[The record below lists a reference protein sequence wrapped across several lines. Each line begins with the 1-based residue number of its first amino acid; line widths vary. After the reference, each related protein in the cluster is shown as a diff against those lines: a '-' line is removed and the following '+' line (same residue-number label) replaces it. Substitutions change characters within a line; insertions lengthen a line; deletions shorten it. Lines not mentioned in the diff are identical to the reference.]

1 MIADEMN
8 RMATL
13 PEGAV
18 LQRIAFTDKPLAGQ
32 EVLLSFLP
40 PINHYAVILGNDAAS
55 IEGQKEV
62 LTLLVI
68 PISPSATDVQ
78 SQGSPNE
85 SLGQVQHWVEASEGS
100 NATAAQWMTFQG
112 TQICWTPHR
121 CAILGAPERLES
133 LTHAVVEVYYYES
146 ELRRIERAL
155 GESWPA
161 METDIPLAY
170 EFHENSLGK
179 QKSLQQRF
187 QQVAMLRARLARL
200 GPFVYSP
207 HLHPPTLASQ
217 IAERFR
223 ERTRM
228 MHRHEFLGEQLE
240 VFEHVYEMCGQR
252 SSDFKLARTGHML
265 EWTIILLL
273 VAQLLLSAFE
283 SITSLAPSNTVPAVT
298 VPAVTVPAVT
308 VPAVI
313 VPAVTVPALALPSA
327 DSTRTQAK

>member
-40 PINHYAVILGNDAAS
+40 PINQYAVILGNDAAS

-133 LTHAVVEVYYYES
+133 LRLAVVEVYYYES

-298 VPAVTVPAVT
+298 VPA
-308 VPAVI
+308 
-313 VPAVTVPALALPSA
+313 LALPSA

>member
-1 MIADEMN
+1 
-8 RMATL
+8 
-13 PEGAV
+13 
-18 LQRIAFTDKPLAGQ
+18 
-32 EVLLSFLP
+32 
-40 PINHYAVILGNDAAS
+40 
-55 IEGQKEV
+55 
-62 LTLLVI
+62 
-68 PISPSATDVQ
+68 
-78 SQGSPNE
+78 
-85 SLGQVQHWVEASEGS
+85 
-100 NATAAQWMTFQG
+100 MTFQG
-112 TQICWTPHR
+112 TQICWTPQR
-121 CAILGAPERLES
+121 CAILGATERLES
-133 LTHAVVEVYYYES
+133 LRHAVVEVYYYES
-146 ELRRIERAL
+146 ELRRIELAL

-161 METDIPLAY
+161 MEADIPLAF

-187 QQVAMLRARLARL
+187 QQVAVLRARLARL

-240 VFEHVYEMCGQR
+240 VFERVYEMCGQR

-273 VAQLLLSAFE
+273 VAQLLLSAFD
-283 SITSLAPSNTVPAVT
+283 SITSLAPSTTVPSVT

-308 VPAVI
+308 VPAF
-313 VPAVTVPALALPSA
+313 ALPFA
-327 DSTRTQAK
+327 DSPRTQAK

>member
-133 LTHAVVEVYYYES
+133 LRLAVVEVYYYES

-298 VPAVTVPAVT
+298 VPA
-308 VPAVI
+308 
-313 VPAVTVPALALPSA
+313 LALPSA

>member
-40 PINHYAVILGNDAAS
+40 PINQNAVILAKDAAS
-55 IEGQKEV
+55 NESQKEV
-62 LTLLVI
+62 VTLLVI
-68 PISPSATDVQ
+68 PTSPSATDVQ
-78 SQGSPNE
+78 SQRSPNE
-85 SLGQVQHWVEASEGS
+85 SLGQVQHWVEASEVS
-100 NATAAQWMTFQG
+100 KASTAQWMTFQG
-112 TQICWTPHR
+112 TQICWTPQR

-133 LTHAVVEVYYYES
+133 LRLAVVEVYYYES

-155 GESWPA
+155 GECWPA
-161 METDIPLAY
+161 METDIPLAF

-283 SITSLAPSNTVPAVT
+283 SITSLAPASTVPAVT

-308 VPAVI
+308 AS
-313 VPAVTVPALALPSA
+313 AWALPPA
-327 DSTRTQAK
+327 DSTRTPAK

>member
-1 MIADEMN
+1 MITNEMN
-8 RMATL
+8 RLATF
-13 PEGAV
+13 PDGAV
-18 LQRIAFTDKPLAGQ
+18 LQRIAFTDKPLSGQ

-40 PINHYAVILGNDAAS
+40 PIHQYAVILANDAAS

-68 PISPSATDVQ
+68 PISPSATNTQ

-85 SLGQVQHWVEASEGS
+85 NLGQVQHWVEASEGS
-100 NATAAQWMTFQG
+100 NAAAAQWMTFQG
-112 TQICWTPHR
+112 TQICWTPQR
-121 CAILGAPERLES
+121 CAILGATERLES
-133 LTHAVVEVYYYES
+133 LRHAVVEVYYYES

-161 METDIPLAY
+161 MEADIPLAF

-187 QQVAMLRARLARL
+187 QQVAVLRARLARL

-240 VFEHVYEMCGQR
+240 VFERVYEMCGQR

-273 VAQLLLSAFE
+273 VAQLLLSAFD
-283 SITSLAPSNTVPAVT
+283 SITSLAPSTTVPSVT

-308 VPAVI
+308 VPA
-313 VPAVTVPALALPSA
+313 LALPPA
-327 DSTRTQAK
+327 DSPKTQAK

>member
-1 MIADEMN
+1 MITNEMN
-8 RMATL
+8 RLATL

-40 PINHYAVILGNDAAS
+40 PIHQYAVIVGNDAAS

-68 PISPSATDVQ
+68 PVSPSATDVQ

-85 SLGQVQHWVEASEGS
+85 SFGQVQHWVEASEGS

-112 TQICWTPHR
+112 TQICWTPQR
-121 CAILGAPERLES
+121 CSILGAPERQES
-133 LTHAVVEVYYYES
+133 LRHAVVEVYYYES
-146 ELRRIERAL
+146 ELKRIERAL

-161 METDIPLAY
+161 MEADIPLAY

-240 VFEHVYEMCGQR
+240 VFEHIYEMCGQR

-283 SITSLAPSNTVPAVT
+283 SITSLAPSSTVPAVT
-298 VPAVTVPAVT
+298 VPAA
-308 VPAVI
+308 
-313 VPAVTVPALALPSA
+313 TVPALALPPT

>member
-1 MIADEMN
+1 MN
-8 RMATL
+8 RLATL

-40 PINHYAVILGNDAAS
+40 PINQYAVILGNDAAS
-55 IEGQKEV
+55 IEAQKEV

-85 SLGQVQHWVEASEGS
+85 RLGQVQHWVEASEGS

-133 LTHAVVEVYYYES
+133 LRLAVVEVYYYES

-298 VPAVTVPAVT
+298 VPAM
-308 VPAVI
+308 
-313 VPAVTVPALALPSA
+313 TVPALALPPA

>member
-1 MIADEMN
+1 MITNEMK
-8 RMATL
+8 RLATF
-13 PEGAV
+13 PDGTV
-18 LQRIAFTDKPLAGQ
+18 LQRIAFTDKPLSGQ

-40 PINHYAVILGNDAAS
+40 PIHQYAVILANDAAS

-68 PISPSATDVQ
+68 PVSPSATDTQ
-78 SQGSPNE
+78 IQGSPNE
-85 SLGQVQHWVEASEGS
+85 NLGQVQHWVEASEGS

-112 TQICWTPHR
+112 TQICWTPQR
-121 CAILGAPERLES
+121 CAILGATERLES
-133 LTHAVVEVYYYES
+133 LKRAVVEVYYYES

-161 METDIPLAY
+161 MEADIPLAF
-170 EFHENSLGK
+170 EFHENSLSK
-179 QKSLQQRF
+179 QKALQQRF
-187 QQVAMLRARLARL
+187 QQVAVLRARLARL

-240 VFEHVYEMCGQR
+240 VFERVYEMCGQR

-283 SITSLAPSNTVPAVT
+283 SITSLAPSSTVPAVT

-308 VPAVI
+308 VPA
-313 VPAVTVPALALPSA
+313 LALPPA
-327 DSTRTQAK
+327 DSPRTQAK

>member
-1 MIADEMN
+1 MIANEMN
-8 RMATL
+8 RLATL

-40 PINHYAVILGNDAAS
+40 PINQYAVILGNDAAS

-68 PISPSATDVQ
+68 PVSPSATDVQ
-78 SQGSPNE
+78 SQGRPNE

-100 NATAAQWMTFQG
+100 NATTAQWMTFQG
-112 TQICWTPHR
+112 TQICWTPQR

-133 LTHAVVEVYYYES
+133 LRLAVVDVYYYES

-161 METDIPLAY
+161 MEADIPLAF

-200 GPFVYSP
+200 GPFVHSP

-240 VFEHVYEMCGQR
+240 VFERVYEMCGQR

-283 SITSLAPSNTVPAVT
+283 SITRLAPSNSIPASIPAV
-298 VPAVTVPAVT
+298 A
-308 VPAVI
+308 
-313 VPAVTVPALALPSA
+313 VPAVTVPALALPPA

>member
-8 RMATL
+8 RMAML

-40 PINHYAVILGNDAAS
+40 PINQYAVILGNDAAS

-133 LTHAVVEVYYYES
+133 LRLAVVEVYYYES

-298 VPAVTVPAVT
+298 VPA
-308 VPAVI
+308 
-313 VPAVTVPALALPSA
+313 LA
-327 DSTRTQAK
+327 

>member
-1 MIADEMN
+1 
-8 RMATL
+8 
-13 PEGAV
+13 
-18 LQRIAFTDKPLAGQ
+18 
-32 EVLLSFLP
+32 LP
-40 PINHYAVILGNDAAS
+40 PINQYAVILGNDAAS

-62 LTLLVI
+62 LTLLVT
-68 PISPSATDVQ
+68 PVSPSATDVQ

-133 LTHAVVEVYYYES
+133 LRVAVVEVYYYES

-283 SITSLAPSNTVPAVT
+283 SITSLSPSSTVPSVT
-298 VPAVTVPAVT
+298 VPAG
-308 VPAVI
+308 
-313 VPAVTVPALALPSA
+313 TVPALALPPA

>member
-8 RMATL
+8 RLATL

-298 VPAVTVPAVT
+298 VPAVTVPAM
-308 VPAVI
+308 
-313 VPAVTVPALALPSA
+313 TVPALALPPA

>member
-40 PINHYAVILGNDAAS
+40 PINQNAVILAKDAVS
-55 IEGQKEV
+55 NESQKEV
-62 LTLLVI
+62 VTLLVI
-68 PISPSATDVQ
+68 PTSPSATDVQ
-78 SQGSPNE
+78 SQRSPNE
-85 SLGQVQHWVEASEGS
+85 SLGQVQHWVEASEVS
-100 NATAAQWMTFQG
+100 KASIAQWMTFQG
-112 TQICWTPHR
+112 TQICWTPQR

-133 LTHAVVEVYYYES
+133 LRLAVVEVYYYES

-161 METDIPLAY
+161 METDIPLAF

-283 SITSLAPSNTVPAVT
+283 SITSLAPASTVPAVT

-308 VPAVI
+308 AS
-313 VPAVTVPALALPSA
+313 AWALPPA

>member
-8 RMATL
+8 RMAML

-40 PINHYAVILGNDAAS
+40 PINQYAVILGNDAAS

-283 SITSLAPSNTVPAVT
+283 SITSLAPSSTVPAVT

-308 VPAVI
+308 VPA
-313 VPAVTVPALALPSA
+313 LALPPA

>member
-40 PINHYAVILGNDAAS
+40 PINQYAVILGNDAAS

-133 LTHAVVEVYYYES
+133 LRLAVVEVYYYES

-283 SITSLAPSNTVPAVT
+283 SITSLAPSST
-298 VPAVTVPAVT
+298 
-308 VPAVI
+308 

>member
-40 PINHYAVILGNDAAS
+40 PINQYAVILGNDAAS

-112 TQICWTPHR
+112 TQICWTPQR

-133 LTHAVVEVYYYES
+133 LRLAVVEVYYYES

-207 HLHPPTLASQ
+207 NLHPPTLASQ

-228 MHRHEFLGEQLE
+228 MHRQEFLGEQLE

-283 SITSLAPSNTVPAVT
+283 SITSLAPSS
-298 VPAVTVPAVT
+298 TVPAVT

>member
-8 RMATL
+8 RMAML

-40 PINHYAVILGNDAAS
+40 PINQYAVILGNDAAS

-133 LTHAVVEVYYYES
+133 LRLAVVEVYY
-146 ELRRIERAL
+146 
-155 GESWPA
+155 
-161 METDIPLAY
+161 
-170 EFHENSLGK
+170 
-179 QKSLQQRF
+179 
-187 QQVAMLRARLARL
+187 
-200 GPFVYSP
+200 
-207 HLHPPTLASQ
+207 
-217 IAERFR
+217 
-223 ERTRM
+223 
-228 MHRHEFLGEQLE
+228 
-240 VFEHVYEMCGQR
+240 
-252 SSDFKLARTGHML
+252 
-265 EWTIILLL
+265 
-273 VAQLLLSAFE
+273 
-283 SITSLAPSNTVPAVT
+283 
-298 VPAVTVPAVT
+298 
-308 VPAVI
+308 
-313 VPAVTVPALALPSA
+313 
-327 DSTRTQAK
+327 

>member
-8 RMATL
+8 RMAML

-40 PINHYAVILGNDAAS
+40 PINQYAVILGNDAAS

-62 LTLLVI
+62 LTLLVT
-68 PISPSATDVQ
+68 PVSPSATDVQ

-133 LTHAVVEVYYYES
+133 LRLAVVEVYYYES

-298 VPAVTVPAVT
+298 VPA
-308 VPAVI
+308 
-313 VPAVTVPALALPSA
+313 LALPSA

>member
-1 MIADEMN
+1 MITNEMN
-8 RMATL
+8 RLATL

-40 PINHYAVILGNDAAS
+40 PINQYAVILGNDAAS

-133 LTHAVVEVYYYES
+133 LRLAVVEVYYYES

-283 SITSLAPSNTVPAVT
+283 SITSLAPSSTVPAVT
-298 VPAVTVPAVT
+298 VPAVTVPA
-308 VPAVI
+308 
-313 VPAVTVPALALPSA
+313 LALPPA

>member
-1 MIADEMN
+1 MITNETN
-8 RMATL
+8 RLATF
-13 PEGAV
+13 PDGAV
-18 LQRIAFTDKPLAGQ
+18 LQRIAFTDTPVAGQ
-32 EVLLSFLP
+32 KVLLSFLP
-40 PINHYAVILGNDAAS
+40 PINQNAVILAKDAAS
-55 IEGQKEV
+55 NESQKEV
-62 LTLLVI
+62 VTLLVI
-68 PISPSATDVQ
+68 PTSPSATDVQ
-78 SQGSPNE
+78 SQRSPNE
-85 SLGQVQHWVEASEGS
+85 SLGQVQHWVEASEVS
-100 NATAAQWMTFQG
+100 KASTAQWMTFQG
-112 TQICWTPHR
+112 TQICWTPQR

-133 LTHAVVEVYYYES
+133 LRLAVVEVYYYES

-155 GESWPA
+155 GECWPA
-161 METDIPLAY
+161 METDIPLAF

-283 SITSLAPSNTVPAVT
+283 SITSLAPASTVPAVT

-308 VPAVI
+308 AS
-313 VPAVTVPALALPSA
+313 AWALPPA
-327 DSTRTQAK
+327 DSTRTPAK

>member
-1 MIADEMN
+1 
-8 RMATL
+8 
-13 PEGAV
+13 
-18 LQRIAFTDKPLAGQ
+18 
-32 EVLLSFLP
+32 
-40 PINHYAVILGNDAAS
+40 
-55 IEGQKEV
+55 
-62 LTLLVI
+62 
-68 PISPSATDVQ
+68 
-78 SQGSPNE
+78 
-85 SLGQVQHWVEASEGS
+85 LGQVQHWVEALEGS
-100 NATAAQWMTFQG
+100 NAAAAQWMTFQG
-112 TQICWTPHR
+112 TQICWTPQR

-133 LTHAVVEVYYYES
+133 LKRAVVEVYYFES
-146 ELRRIERAL
+146 ELSRIERAL

-161 METDIPLAY
+161 MEADIPLAF

-187 QQVAMLRARLARL
+187 QQVAVLRARLARL

-240 VFEHVYEMCGQR
+240 VFERVYEMCGQR

-273 VAQLLLSAFE
+273 VAQLLLSGFD
-283 SITSLAPSNTVPAVT
+283 SITSLAPSSTVPAVT
-298 VPAVTVPAVT
+298 VPAVTVPA
-308 VPAVI
+308 
-313 VPAVTVPALALPSA
+313 LALPPA
-327 DSTRTQAK
+327 DSPRPQAK

>member
-40 PINHYAVILGNDAAS
+40 PINQYAVILGNDAAS

-133 LTHAVVEVYYYES
+133 LRLAVVEVYYYES

-308 VPAVI
+308 VPAM
-313 VPAVTVPALALPSA
+313 TVPALALPPA

>member
-1 MIADEMN
+1 MITNEMN
-8 RMATL
+8 RLATL

-18 LQRIAFTDKPLAGQ
+18 LQRIAFTPKPLAGQ

-40 PINHYAVILGNDAAS
+40 PINQNAVILANDAAS

-68 PISPSATDVQ
+68 PIFPRTSDVQ

-100 NATAAQWMTFQG
+100 NASAAQWMTFQG

-121 CAILGAPERLES
+121 CAILGAPERLDS
-133 LTHAVVEVYYYES
+133 LRLAVVEVYYYES

-161 METDIPLAY
+161 METDIPLAF

-187 QQVAMLRARLARL
+187 QQVAILRARLARL

-240 VFEHVYEMCGQR
+240 VFERVYEMCGQR

-273 VAQLLLSAFE
+273 VAQLLLSAFD
-283 SITSLAPSNTVPAVT
+283 SITSLAPSSTVPAVT
-298 VPAVTVPAVT
+298 VPPLTLPPAE
-308 VPAVI
+308 
-313 VPAVTVPALALPSA
+313 
-327 DSTRTQAK
+327 STRTQAK

>member
-1 MIADEMN
+1 MITNEMN
-8 RMATL
+8 RLATL

-18 LQRIAFTDKPLAGQ
+18 LQRVAFTDKPLAGQ

-40 PINHYAVILGNDAAS
+40 PINQYAVILGNDAAS

-68 PISPSATDVQ
+68 PVSPSATDVQ
-78 SQGSPNE
+78 SQGGPNE

-100 NATAAQWMTFQG
+100 NATTAQWMTFQG
-112 TQICWTPHR
+112 TQICWTPQR

-133 LTHAVVEVYYYES
+133 LRLAVVEVYYYES

-161 METDIPLAY
+161 METDIPLAF

-240 VFEHVYEMCGQR
+240 VFERVYEMCGQR

-283 SITSLAPSNTVPAVT
+283 SITSLAPSNSIPASIPAVT

-308 VPAVI
+308 VPA
-313 VPAVTVPALALPSA
+313 LALSPA

>member
-1 MIADEMN
+1 M
-8 RMATL
+8 
-13 PEGAV
+13 
-18 LQRIAFTDKPLAGQ
+18 
-32 EVLLSFLP
+32 
-40 PINHYAVILGNDAAS
+40 
-55 IEGQKEV
+55 
-62 LTLLVI
+62 
-68 PISPSATDVQ
+68 
-78 SQGSPNE
+78 
-85 SLGQVQHWVEASEGS
+85 
-100 NATAAQWMTFQG
+100 
-112 TQICWTPHR
+112 
-121 CAILGAPERLES
+121 
-133 LTHAVVEVYYYES
+133 VEVYYYES
-146 ELRRIERAL
+146 ELKRIERAL
-155 GESWPA
+155 GECWPA
-161 METDIPLAY
+161 MEADIPLAY
-170 EFHENSLGK
+170 EFQENSLGK

-283 SITSLAPSNTVPAVT
+283 SITSLAPASTVPAVT

-308 VPAVI
+308 VPAVT
-313 VPAVTVPALALPSA
+313 ASAWALPPA
-327 DSTRTQAK
+327 DSPRTPAK

>member
-1 MIADEMN
+1 MITNEMN
-8 RMATL
+8 RLATL

-40 PINHYAVILGNDAAS
+40 PINQYAVILGNDAAS

-133 LTHAVVEVYYYES
+133 LRLAVVEVYYYES

-223 ERTRM
+223 ERTPM

-265 EWTIILLL
+265 EWAIILLL

-298 VPAVTVPAVT
+298 VPAVTVPAM
-308 VPAVI
+308 
-313 VPAVTVPALALPSA
+313 TVPALALPSA
-327 DSTRTQAK
+327 DSTRTQAN

>member
-1 MIADEMN
+1 MITNEMN
-8 RMATL
+8 RLATL

-18 LQRIAFTDKPLAGQ
+18 LQRVAFTPKPLAGQ

-40 PINHYAVILGNDAAS
+40 PINQNAVILANDAAS

-68 PISPSATDVQ
+68 PISPRTSDVQ

-100 NATAAQWMTFQG
+100 NASAAQWMTFQG

-121 CAILGAPERLES
+121 CAILGAPERLDS
-133 LTHAVVEVYYYES
+133 LRLAVVEVYYYES

-161 METDIPLAY
+161 METDIPLAF

-187 QQVAMLRARLARL
+187 QQVAILRARLARL

-240 VFEHVYEMCGQR
+240 VFERVYEMCGQR

-273 VAQLLLSAFE
+273 VAQLLLSAFD
-283 SITSLAPSNTVPAVT
+283 SITSLAPSSTVPAVT
-298 VPAVTVPAVT
+298 VPPLTLPPAE
-308 VPAVI
+308 
-313 VPAVTVPALALPSA
+313 
-327 DSTRTQAK
+327 STRTQAK

>member
-8 RMATL
+8 RMAML

-40 PINHYAVILGNDAAS
+40 PINQYAVILGNDAAS

-133 LTHAVVEVYYYES
+133 LRLAVVEVYYYES

-298 VPAVTVPAVT
+298 VPA
-308 VPAVI
+308 
-313 VPAVTVPALALPSA
+313 LALPSA

>member
-8 RMATL
+8 RLATL

-85 SLGQVQHWVEASEGS
+85 SLGQVQHWVEVSEGS

-298 VPAVTVPAVT
+298 VPAVTVPAM
-308 VPAVI
+308 
-313 VPAVTVPALALPSA
+313 TVPALALPPA

>member
-40 PINHYAVILGNDAAS
+40 PINQYAVILAKDAAS

-62 LTLLVI
+62 LTLLVT
-68 PISPSATDVQ
+68 PVSPSATDVQ

-133 LTHAVVEVYYYES
+133 LRLAVVEVYYYES

-155 GESWPA
+155 GECWPS
-161 METDIPLAY
+161 MEADIPLAY

-207 HLHPPTLASQ
+207 YLHPPTLASQ

-283 SITSLAPSNTVPAVT
+283 SITSFAPSSTVPAVT
-298 VPAVTVPAVT
+298 
-308 VPAVI
+308 

-327 DSTRTQAK
+327 DSTRMQAK